1 MYVKF
6 VKAEFDVWS
15 IIIGPDLSKH
25 NSSVTRLVT
34 KTLSNIIWFSNFP
47 KLYNVPSYFPIWG
60 ISKVHKRRI
69 NTIYF
74 RFKPICGWCWSQS
87 KEVAEMSVMSEHF
100 IFSKLCLLISCAG
113 PGPVPRGE
121 ERGDWAGLIPAVY
134 SLHTTELQTGSYLQ
148 IFTRVSPLSL
158 LNWRLEWEG

>member
-34 KTLSNIIWFSNFP
+34 KTLSNIIWFSNFL

-121 ERGDWAGLIPAVY
+121 ERGGLGRSDPS
-134 SLHTTELQTGSYLQ
+134 SLQ
-148 IFTRVSPLSL
+148 FTYYRVTDRLLPTNIYTSLSSQSS
-158 LNWRLEWEG
+158 